1 MAKAPAKVDQRTFQE
16 KAVSFA
22 IDFALGGI
30 SGAVAKTMTAP
41 IERVKLI
48 IQTQVPFSIDISISY
63 GYLIADRMPTLESFL
78 VKFRDTRESLT
89 VSLVFRMKLSYTC
102 FLLAGFYLLHQ

>member
-1 MAKAPAKVDQRTFQE
+1 MSTGEKSTAE
-16 KAVSFA
+16 KAQAFF

-48 IQTQVPFSIDISISY
+48 IQTQVC
-63 GYLIADRMPTLESFL
+63 
-78 VKFRDTRESLT
+78 
-89 VSLVFRMKLSYTC
+89 LSV
-102 FLLAGFYLLHQ
+102 G